1 MMDDQEYAGLVNRA
15 RDAEKAA
22 KLATGKWKRVR
33 EQEAIAAW
41 KEMLRAKAERE
52 RRAA

>member
-1 MMDDQEYAGLVNRA
+1 MIDDQDYAELVNRA

-22 KLATGKWKRVR
+22 RLATGKWKRIK

-41 KEMLRAKAERE
+41 KEMLRAQNERK

>member
-1 MMDDQEYAGLVNRA
+1 MDDQDYAELVNKA

-22 KLATGKWKRVR
+22 KLAKGKWKKVR

-41 KEMLRAKAERE
+41 LELRKAQAERS
-52 RRAA
+52 RGKAA